1 MKRYK
6 GKEVQVRVEPF
17 SSDYY
22 CIYYREKK
30 WFNLF
35 NSWEKYCYTFS
46 IGLKSPAFDPNQPH
60 LFGDFESAL
69 KTAQLLKSNPELID
83 DNNEKRWDKYNK
95 LLNQDRKYRK
105 DRNRSIAL

>member
-17 SSDYY
+17 SSRSY

-35 NSWEKYCYTFS
+35 NSWERYCYTWSSSFKGPSFS
-46 IGLKSPAFDPNQPH
+46 PNQPY
-60 LFGDFESAL
+60 LFDTFDKVLEEA
-69 KTAQLLKSNPELID
+69 KRLKSNPELID
-83 DNNEKRWDKYNK
+83 KNNEKRWKKYNE
-95 LLNQDRKYRK
+95 LLNQDREE
-105 DRNRSIAL
+105 RNRTITL

>member
-17 SSDYY
+17 SSDHY

-35 NSWEKYCYTFS
+35 NFWEKYCYTFS
-46 IGLKSPAFDPNQPH
+46 IGLKSPSFDPNQPH
-60 LFGDFESAL
+60 LFGEFESAL
-69 KTAQLLKSNPELID
+69 ATAKRLKGNPELID
-83 DNNEKRWDKYNK
+83 ENNEMRWKKYNG
-95 LLNQDRKYRK
+95 LLNQDKK
-105 DRNRSIAL
+105 DRNRSITL